1 MAEKSGTFES
11 FMIVL
16 MRTII
21 TNATKFSNYFI
32 NGKCDKIHFKRI
44 KSDFEFL
51 NKKIGNLKE
60 IHSAKDHQSGSNL
73 MNIRQI

>member
-21 TNATKFSNYFI
+21 TNATKFSDYFI
-32 NGKCDKIHFKRI
+32 NGKCDKIHFKSM
-44 KSDFEFL
+44 KSDFEFS
-51 NKKIGNLKE
+51 NKKIDNL
-60 IHSAKDHQSGSNL
+60 
-73 MNIRQI
+73 

>member
-32 NGKCDKIHFKRI
+32 NGKCDKIHFKSIR
-44 KSDFEFL
+44 SDFEFS
-51 NKKIGNLKE
+51 NKKIDNL
-60 IHSAKDHQSGSNL
+60 
-73 MNIRQI
+73 